1 MINYLMKYSSFDETQ
16 WRMFRQKIFSMRQ
29 LFFIVMILF
38 LLTACDQKPK
48 NPVAEYG
55 DALINS
61 YKRGQQAGEV
71 ANLDAIKKAI
81 QAYHAVNDKYPESL
95 KDIEKLLGTTIDDSK
110 YDYNPDTGMVSLK
123 NH

>member
-1 MINYLMKYSSFDETQ
+1 MINYLMKYSGLNGTQ
-16 WRMFRQKIFSMRQ
+16 QRMFKQNIFSMTQ
-29 LFFIVMILF
+29 LFFIVIILF
-38 LLTACDQKPK
+38 VLTACDQKPK

-55 DALINS
+55 DAMINS
-61 YKRGQQAGEV
+61 YKRAQQAGEM

-123 NH
+123 SH